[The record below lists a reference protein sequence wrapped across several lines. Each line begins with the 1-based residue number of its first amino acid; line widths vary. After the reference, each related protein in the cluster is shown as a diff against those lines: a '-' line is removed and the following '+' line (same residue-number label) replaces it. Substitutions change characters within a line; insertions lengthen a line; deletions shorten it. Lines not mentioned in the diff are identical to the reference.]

1 MSRTDFEKMMSD
13 EQTVYK
19 SPAEEEDSGVE
30 IVFEEDGSTQTKEVK
45 LDNSIDNNV
54 NEKKQPAERTKN
66 RIDRLT
72 FEREEAKRLASAKA
86 AEAEGLRR
94 QNQQLLEERSAFT
107 NTNMQMADTMR
118 ESMRSSREK
127 ELATA
132 KANLKKAFDDGDG
145 DALAEAQ
152 SEVARVQTELSHI
165 HLAEENAKQF
175 KTQNKKQA
183 AQPTQTQR
191 PAPQAY
197 TNPQQT
203 MSAETTKWVDQNKHW
218 FGQPGY
224 EGETSYAYGLH
235 ERLVRQGHVAGSE
248 SYWEEANK
256 TLQKTFPHLD
266 NGENFGA
273 KNEMNGSQD
282 DNINTASRPN
292 VAAPSSRTAKKDPR
306 SNKVVLTA
314 SQVAIARKLGLQP
327 EQYAA
332 QLLKKNYDGVN

>member
-13 EQTVYK
+13 EDTEYQ
-19 SPAEEEDSGVE
+19 SPAGDDDTGLEV
-30 IVFEEDGSTQTKEVK
+30 VFSEDGSTDTKEVK
-45 LDNSIDNNV
+45 AEAPSVDELKEYKPPS
-54 NEKKQPAERTKN
+54 ERTKN

-72 FEREEAKRLASAKA
+72 YEREEAKRLANAKV
-86 AEAEGLRR
+86 AEADELRR
-94 QNQQLLEERSAFT
+94 QNQQLLNERNSFT
-107 NTNMQMADTMR
+107 NSSMQMADTMR
-118 ESMRSSREK
+118 ESMKSSRER
-127 ELATA
+127 ELVAA

-152 SEVARVQTELSHI
+152 AEVSRVQTELSHI
-165 HLAEENAKQF
+165 QLAEENAKQF
-175 KTQNKKQA
+175 KAQNKQP
-183 AQPTQTQR
+183 AQTAQR

-203 MSAETTKWVDQNKHW
+203 MSPQTTKWIDENKHW

-235 ERLVRQGHVAGSE
+235 ERLVRQGHAAGSDK
-248 SYWEEANK
+248 YWEEANK
-256 TLQKTFPHLD
+256 TLQKAFPHLD

-273 KNEMNGSQD
+273 KGEMNGSQD
-282 DNINTASRPN
+282 DNINTTSRPN

-306 SNKVVLTA
+306 SKKVVLTA
-314 SQVAIARKLGLQP
+314 SQVAIAKKLGLQP

-332 QLLKKNYDGVN
+332 QLLKKNYDGVS